1 MNLKKYFYLWWHT
14 TSLSLQSKL
23 ARRLSSLMFIVAK
36 FIRFGFYIASLV
48 VVLGKTQTIAG
59 FDLGQM
65 VNFFLVFNLFDLLG
79 QFFFRGIYWFRG
91 KIVSGAFDLSLVKPA
106 SPLFLSLVTDTD
118 LLDLPL
124 LLIVIVMLIR
134 QNIHLPLVNLF
145 LFLLLSLAAVF
156 IITALHILIAS
167 LGIITTEVDNT
178 IWIYRD
184 LTLLARV
191 PVDIYMGAVRSF
203 LTFVLPVALVFTF
216 PAKALMGLLSWQWI
230 VYSLVFSL
238 FFLFLALNCWR
249 FSLTKYSSAS
259 S

>member
-1 MNLKKYFYLWWHT
+1 MNLKKYFNLWWRT
-14 TSLSLQSKL
+14 TILSLQSKL
-23 ARRLSSLMFIVAK
+23 TRRFSSFIFIFGK
-36 FIRFGFYIASLV
+36 FIRFGFYIFSLV
-48 VVLGKTQTIAG
+48 VVLQKTQTIAG
-59 FDLGQM
+59 FNLAQI

-91 KIVSGAFDLSLVKPA
+91 KIMSGNFDLSLVKPA

-124 LLIVIVMLIR
+124 LLIVVFMLIK
-134 QNIHLPLVNLF
+134 QNLYLPLTNIF
-145 LFLLLSLAAVF
+145 LFLLLSLAAF
-156 IITALHILIAS
+156 LIITSIHILIAS

-191 PVDIYMGAVRSF
+191 PVDIYMGAIRSF
-203 LTFVLPVALVFTF
+203 LTFVFPIALIFTF
-216 PAKALMGLLSWQWI
+216 PAKALMGILSWQWI
-230 VYSLVFSL
+230 FYTLSFAL
-238 FFLFLALNCWR
+238 LFLAAAIKFWR
-249 FSLTKYSSAS
+249 WALTFYSSAS

>member
-1 MNLKKYFYLWWHT
+1 MNLKKYFYLWWRT
-14 TSLSLQSKL
+14 TILSLQSKL
-23 ARRLSSLMFIVAK
+23 TRRLSSFIFITGK
-36 FIRFGFYIASLV
+36 FIRFGFYIFSLV
-48 VVLGKTQTIAG
+48 VVLRKTQTIAG
-59 FDLGQM
+59 FDLKQM

-91 KIVSGAFDLSLVKPA
+91 KIVSGAFDMSLIKPA
-106 SPLFLSLVTDTD
+106 SPLFLTLVTDTD

-124 LLIVIVMLIR
+124 LLMVIFMLIK
-134 QNIHLPLVNLF
+134 QNLYLPVLNLA
-145 LFLLLSLAAVF
+145 LFLLLTLVAF
-156 IITALHILIAS
+156 LIITSLHILIAS

-191 PVDIYMGAVRSF
+191 PVDIYMGAIRSF
-203 LTFVLPVALVFTF
+203 LTFVLPIALVFTF
-216 PAKALMGLLSWQWI
+216 PAKALMGILSWQWI
-230 VYSLVFSL
+230 FYSVAFALL
-238 FFLFLALNCWR
+238 FFTLSLKIWR